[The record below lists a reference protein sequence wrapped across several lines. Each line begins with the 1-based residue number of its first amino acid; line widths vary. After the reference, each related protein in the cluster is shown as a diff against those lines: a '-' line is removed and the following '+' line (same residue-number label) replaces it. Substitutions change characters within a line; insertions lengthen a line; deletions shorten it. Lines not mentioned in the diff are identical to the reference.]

1 MKKKVYFL
9 HIEITRE
16 FGHEEEEFFFYGN
29 DLGEVFHEM
38 MSTVRYYAST
48 ENYADAWQADARLY
62 NEDTGMYLCNIT
74 AAAYNKGIKVFRDD
88 EEMEFGY

>member
-1 MKKKVYFL
+1 MKKYFL
-9 HIEITRE
+9 HIEITRD

-48 ENYADAWQADARLY
+48 ENYADAWQADAEVF
-62 NEDTGMYLCNIT
+62 NDDTGTYLCSLT
-74 AAAYNKGIKVFRDD
+74 AAAYNKGIKVFRD
-88 EEMEFGY
+88 EGEMDFVY

>member
-29 DLGEVFHEM
+29 DLGDIFHEIV
-38 MSTVRYYAST
+38 STVRYYAST

-74 AAAYNKGIKVFRDD
+74 AAVYNKGIKVFRDSS
-88 EEMEFGY
+88 EMGFGY